1 MSCSRGMQCLVLLTL
16 LTHLL
21 VGCLPA
27 ASSEQPPLL
36 GQDYLKM
43 TDAQLVAYEQQLSD
57 ELVRASRSTNRDV
70 SVGVGFGSW
79 GGSTGYGMH
88 ADRWLGDG
96 NDDATQALMTR
107 RDAVRTEMKRR
118 HILPQ

>member
-79 GGSTGYGMH
+79 GGSTGYGVH
-88 ADRWLGDG
+88 ADRWLGG
-96 NDDATQALMTR
+96 TK
-107 RDAVRTEMKRR
+107 AVGPARAGLLVSPVGHGGPLHAYQR
-118 HILPQ
+118 H